1 MLYIRLGEFTDNCII
16 DVSAHFDLVKKP
28 EWFQDNFIKYVIK
41 GIDNTDVI
49 EGEFLK
55 SPVFGGMS
63 PDKLSSG
70 CKAVILMKMNSE
82 YIVYATRCGDNCFPF
97 VQELADEQ
105 DVTILLHH
113 CPDMPDDIHA
123 IFTDSGKE
131 VFNKGDFIDEYY
143 RIRHSITKL

>member
-55 SPVFGGMS
+55 SPVFGGMMDDS
-63 PDKLSSG
+63 IDGDKLEYLFKDTIFSS
-70 CKAVILMKMNSE
+70 ILKVSLRKNKIE
-82 YIVYATRCGDNCFPF
+82 KQFNLV
-97 VQELADEQ
+97 E
-105 DVTILLHH
+105 
-113 CPDMPDDIHA
+113 DM
-123 IFTDSGKE
+123 S
-131 VFNKGDFIDEYY
+131 VF
-143 RIRHSITKL
+143 